1 MEKKKWKRRNKGQTI
16 SHIITALKY
25 TNQIER
31 KKCFLKEEEMNVGSY
46 KNNYNN
52 GKIIHV

>member
-25 TNQIER
+25 TNQSER
-31 KKCFLKEEEMNVGSY
+31 KKCFLKEKEMNVGSY